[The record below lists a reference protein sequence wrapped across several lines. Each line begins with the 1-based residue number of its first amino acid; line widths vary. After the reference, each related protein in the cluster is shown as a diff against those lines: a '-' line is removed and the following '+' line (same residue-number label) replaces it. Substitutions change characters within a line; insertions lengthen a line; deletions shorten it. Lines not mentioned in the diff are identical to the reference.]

1 MLADHG
7 LNIGRW
13 QMRRLSQFFLRVVR
27 TLALLLLA
35 LTLARP
41 VAAQTTAPDETIQVI
56 AQQQKM
62 ISQTYKLERAAEL
75 VMHMETLDLLAVYGG
90 WETQYNENWTNGNY
104 YNVHLAETVSQ
115 LRPELIYAKTA
126 VQRIKGVSEDELER
140 FSDIYLEVENLF
152 AVADD
157 VYVLVKDGK
166 IDEANALYRDK
177 SIPLNSSIKADSY
190 PLISGLE
197 EKIDKA
203 ALHARLAK

>member
-7 LNIGRW
+7 LNVGRW
-13 QMRRLSQFFLRVVR
+13 QMRILSQFAPRTAR

-41 VAAQTTAPDETIQVI
+41 VGAQTTAPDETIQVI

-62 ISQTYKLERAAEL
+62 ISQIYKLERASEL
-75 VMHMETLDLLAVYGG
+75 VMDLETLDLLAVYGG
-90 WETQYNENWTNGNY
+90 WETKYNENWTNGNY
-104 YNVHLAETVSQ
+104 YNVHLDSTVSQ
-115 LRPELIYAKTA
+115 LKTEAIYAKNA
-126 VQRIKGVSEDELER
+126 VERIKNASEDELKR
-140 FSDIYLEVENLF
+140 FSEIYVDVETLF
-152 AVADD
+152 AVAVE
-157 VYVLVKDGK
+157 VYVLVGNGK

-177 SIPLNSSIKADSY
+177 SIPLRHAINAGSY
-190 PLISGLE
+190 TLISSLE

>member
-1 MLADHG
+1 MLTDDG

-13 QMRRLSQFFLRVVR
+13 QMRILSQFALRTAR
-27 TLALLLLA
+27 ALALLLLA

-41 VAAQTTAPDETIQVI
+41 VSAQTTAPDDTIQVI
-56 AQQQKM
+56 AQQQKL

-75 VMHMETLDLLAVYGG
+75 VMDLKTLDLLAVYGG
-90 WETQYNENWTNGNY
+90 WEAQYNENWGKGNY
-104 YNVHLAETVSQ
+104 YNVHLDSTVSQ
-115 LRPELIYAKTA
+115 LKTELIYAKNA
-126 VQRIKGVSEDELER
+126 VERIKYVSEDELKR
-140 FSDIYLEVENLF
+140 FSDIYVDVETLL
-152 AVADD
+152 AVAVE

-177 SIPLNSSIKADSY
+177 SIPLIRAINAGSY
-190 PLISGLE
+190 TLISSLE